1 MKDRMRMRVFTSLL
15 LSILLTAASPAE
27 APVADAAQRG
37 DADAVRLLL
46 RQGADVNAAQGD
58 GMTAL
63 HWVAEAGEVELAA
76 TLLYAGASVE
86 ARTRNGNYSPL
97 HLASRAAKGE
107 MVAALLEA
115 GANAGAVT
123 SWGSRSLHFAAGAA
137 SPGAVMALLNHEAE
151 VDARESSYAQ
161 TPLMWA
167 AAYGHTEIVELLLSH
182 GADLTLFSR
191 VEDIS
196 ALSLR
201 NRDELRRRNA
211 RVDAMIE
218 FETAEKEG
226 RDAELAGTG
235 VARTIEEFQ
244 DEEQDEEEGEEE
256 EAKPLSY
263 DDLVGS
269 KGGLTPL
276 HFAAREG
283 HGATVRTLVAAGA
296 DIDRVTEGDH
306 SSPMLLAAIGGHF
319 DLAVELLGLGA
330 DPDVSSDAGAT
341 PLYAALNLQWH
352 PKSIYPQPQAFKQQ
366 QKNYRDLMRA
376 MLEAGA
382 DPDIRL
388 EKRLWYMEY
397 NFSRLS
403 TEFAGS
409 TPFWRAAYAQD
420 VAALKLLVEFGADP
434 TIPTKLMPSLQSF
447 RGYELDDDEDQSGLE
462 PVPLY
467 GPASYAIHAATGI
480 GFGAGYAGGF
490 HRGSPNGWLPTVQ
503 YLVEELGAD
512 VNARDEKGF
521 TPLHHAASRG
531 DVPVIE
537 FLLAHGADAHLLS
550 RAGQTTADMAN
561 SPVQRVPVYGDA
573 LRLLEELGVTN
584 NHKCQVC

>member
-1 MKDRMRMRVFTSLL
+1 MRDRMRTNVLASLCLSLL
-15 LSILLTAASPAE
+15 LTGALPAE

-37 DADAVRLLL
+37 DADAVRQLL

-63 HWVAEAGEVELAA
+63 HWVAEAGDVGLAEA
-76 TLLYAGASVE
+76 LLYAGASIE
-86 ARTRNGNYSPL
+86 AKTRNGNYSPL
-97 HLASRAAKGE
+97 HLASRAAQAE
-107 MVAALLEA
+107 MVVALLDA
-115 GANAGAVT
+115 GADGGAVT
-123 SWGSRSLHFAAGAA
+123 SWGSTALHFAAGAA
-137 SPGAVMALLNHEAE
+137 STGAVVALLDHG
-151 VDARESSYAQ
+151 VVTDARETSYGQ

-167 AAYGHTEIVELLLSH
+167 AAYGHTGVVGLLLSR
-182 GADLTLFSR
+182 GADLTLFSQS
-191 VEDIS
+191 EDIS
-196 ALSLR
+196 ALSLQR
-201 NRDELRRRNA
+201 RDELRRRNA
-211 RVDAMIE
+211 RVDAMVE
-218 FETAEKEG
+218 FEKAEEEG
-226 RDAELAGTG
+226 RDAELAGSG

-244 DEEQDEEEGEEE
+244 GEDEDEEEEV
-256 EAKPLSY
+256 KPLSY
-263 DDLVGS
+263 DDLVGR

-283 HGATVRTLVAAGA
+283 HRATARTLLEAGA
-296 DIDRVTEGDH
+296 DVDRVTEGDH

-319 DLAVELLGLGA
+319 DLAVELLELGG
-330 DPDVSSDAGAT
+330 DPDVTSDAGAT

-366 QKNYRDLMRA
+366 QNDYLDVMRA
-376 MLEAGA
+376 ILEAGA
-382 DPDIRL
+382 DPDARL
-388 EKRLWYMEY
+388 EKTLWYLEY

-403 TEFAGS
+403 AEFAGS
-409 TPFWRAAYAQD
+409 TAFWRAAYAQD

-434 TIPTKLMPSLQSF
+434 NIATKLMPDLQSF
-447 RGYELDDDEDQSGLE
+447 RGYEVEDEDDQSGLE

-490 HRGSPNGWLPTVQ
+490 HRGTPNGWLPTVQ

-531 DVPVIE
+531 DVPVVE
-537 FLLAHGADAHLLS
+537 FLLAHGADPYLLS

-561 SPVQRVPVYGDA
+561 SPVQRVPVYEDA
-573 LRLLEELGVTN
+573 LRILEGIGVKN

>member
-1 MKDRMRMRVFTSLL
+1 MKDRMRTNVLASLCLSLL
-15 LSILLTAASPAE
+15 LTGALPAE

-37 DADAVRLLL
+37 DADAVRQLL

-63 HWVAEAGEVELAA
+63 HWVAEAGDVGLAEA
-76 TLLYAGASVE
+76 LLYAGASIE
-86 ARTRNGNYSPL
+86 AKTRNGNYSPL
-97 HLASRAAKGE
+97 HLASRAAQAE
-107 MVAALLEA
+107 MVVALLDA
-115 GANAGAVT
+115 GADGGAVT
-123 SWGSRSLHFAAGAA
+123 SWRSTALHFAAGAA
-137 SPGAVMALLNHEAE
+137 STGAVVALLDHG
-151 VDARESSYAQ
+151 VVTDARETSYGQ

-167 AAYGHTEIVELLLSH
+167 AAYGHTGVVELLLSR

-191 VEDIS
+191 SEDIS
-196 ALSLR
+196 ALSLQR
-201 NRDELRRRNA
+201 RDELRRRNA
-211 RVDAMIE
+211 RVDAMVE
-218 FETAEKEG
+218 FEKAEEEG
-226 RDAELAGTG
+226 RDAELAGSG

-244 DEEQDEEEGEEE
+244 GEDEDEEEEV
-256 EAKPLSY
+256 KPLSY
-263 DDLVGS
+263 DDLVGR

-283 HGATVRTLVAAGA
+283 HRATARTLLEAGA
-296 DIDRVTEGDH
+296 NVDRVTEGDH

-319 DLAVELLGLGA
+319 DLAVELLELGG
-330 DPDVSSDAGAT
+330 DPDVTSDAGAT
-341 PLYAALNLQWH
+341 PLYAALSLQWH

-366 QKNYRDLMRA
+366 QNDYLDVMRA
-376 MLEAGA
+376 ILEAGA
-382 DPDIRL
+382 DPDARL
-388 EKRLWYMEY
+388 EKTLWYLEY

-403 TEFAGS
+403 AEFAGS
-409 TPFWRAAYAQD
+409 TAFWRAAYAQD

-434 TIPTKLMPSLQSF
+434 NIATKLMPDLQSF
-447 RGYELDDDEDQSGLE
+447 RGYEVEDEDDQSGLE

-490 HRGSPNGWLPTVQ
+490 HRGVPNGWLPTVR

-531 DVPVIE
+531 DVPVVE
-537 FLLAHGADAHLLS
+537 FLLAHGADPHLLS

-561 SPVQRVPVYGDA
+561 SPVQRVPVYEDA
-573 LRLLEELGVTN
+573 LRILEGIGVKN